1 MQMQQVAR
9 GYLAYKLSGNALS
22 LGLVTLSMGL
32 PRIVLSPIGGV
43 MADRFSKRSVLMGTQ
58 AVLGVSTAV
67 AGVMVALNVMTVP
80 WLMVFGFVQGA
91 AFSFNLPARQA
102 YLPQLTGKGAM
113 LSNAIALNSAGM
125 NLTRVVGPALAGLL
139 IAVPRIDVAGVYA
152 LTAVCFLCVWV
163 TTYQVQNRGVSAMS
177 RRSMGQSLSDGFRY
191 IGARPHLLVLMS
203 LGFVPLAIGMV
214 YINLMP
220 VVALGKLNI
229 GSQGLGLLLT
239 VSACG
244 SLVGT
249 LVIAYIAAF
258 PRKAALQLALGVT
271 FGLAGF
277 CLQSESS
284 MAGTRIPVSVSHRHG
299 GRFLHGAQQHAHPLQ
314 HRRGH
319 LWSRHGRIYDVPVDP
334 PDYCAANECAGRC
347 HWGVVY
353 AELVRWIC
361 GGFCRRRRHALSGLP
376 PHWHGSGIT
385 AQGGANRAG
394 LKCCLPRP
402 AVSLFSRAI
411 VLGRRVVDNISALPI
426 PSRVSGRERKP
437 GPCHDR
443 QGGRTAPTELPVHP
457 CPPRPPRRLAGA
469 V

>member
-1 MQMQQVAR
+1 MASLALRDFRVLWIGFLGTWMAMQMQQVAR

-152 LTAVCFLCVWV
+152 LTAVCFLCVWL

-271 FGLAGF
+271 FGLALLGF
-277 CLQSESS
+277 AFSLSHQWLAPGFLFLFLTGMAADSYMALNSTLILSNTDEAIYGRVMGVYMMSQSIRPITVLPMSALADAIGALFTLS
-284 MAGTRIPVSVSHRHG
+284 LSGGFVAVFVGAVATLYPGYRRIG
-299 GRFLHGAQQHAHPLQ
+299 M
-314 HRRGH
+314 
-319 LWSRHGRIYDVPVDP
+319 
-334 PDYCAANECAGRC
+334 E
-347 HWGVVY
+347 
-353 AELVRWIC
+353 AELQPR
-361 GGFCRRRRHALSGLP
+361 
-376 PHWHGSGIT
+376 
-385 AQGGANRAG
+385 GARIE
-394 LKCCLPRP
+394 P
-402 AVSLFSRAI
+402 A
-411 VLGRRVVDNISALPI
+411 
-426 PSRVSGRERKP
+426 
-437 GPCHDR
+437 
-443 QGGRTAPTELPVHP
+443 
-457 CPPRPPRRLAGA
+457 
-469 V
+469 

>member
-1 MQMQQVAR
+1 MTGVSRHARQTLASLALRDFRVLWIGFLGTWMAMQMQQVAR

-271 FGLAGF
+271 FGLALLGF
-277 CLQSESS
+277 AFSLSHQWLAPGFLFLFLTGMAADSYMALNSTLILSNTDEAIYGRVMGVYMMSQSIRPITVLPMSALADAIGALFTLS
-284 MAGTRIPVSVSHRHG
+284 LSGGFVAVFVGAVATLYPGYRRIG
-299 GRFLHGAQQHAHPLQ
+299 M
-314 HRRGH
+314 
-319 LWSRHGRIYDVPVDP
+319 
-334 PDYCAANECAGRC
+334 E
-347 HWGVVY
+347 
-353 AELVRWIC
+353 AELQPR
-361 GGFCRRRRHALSGLP
+361 
-376 PHWHGSGIT
+376 
-385 AQGGANRAG
+385 GARTE
-394 LKCCLPRP
+394 P
-402 AVSLFSRAI
+402 A
-411 VLGRRVVDNISALPI
+411 
-426 PSRVSGRERKP
+426 
-437 GPCHDR
+437 
-443 QGGRTAPTELPVHP
+443 
-457 CPPRPPRRLAGA
+457 
-469 V
+469 